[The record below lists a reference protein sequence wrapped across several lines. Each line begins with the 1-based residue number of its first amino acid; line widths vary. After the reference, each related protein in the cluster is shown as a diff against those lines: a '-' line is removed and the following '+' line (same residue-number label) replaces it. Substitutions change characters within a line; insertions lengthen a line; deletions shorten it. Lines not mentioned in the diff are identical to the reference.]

1 MRPLTRLAA
10 DPLSHLLKGR
20 LSRPGCERGHRTQAL
35 PRPVIPWYR
44 HRGKWKGW
52 DFVTGFGFYL
62 SAIYAVHYNM
72 LKHVT
77 KQLSEAIA
85 SDGLKI
91 SIDWTRQGI
100 FGRGHNALAPYLT
113 SLLGFGDSTR
123 PKQYR
128 SVSGFAPG
136 SNLGVSPW
144 GIKAVTPRW
153 GGWRYGWF
161 VVAGELFGEGKGGWI
176 QLRVRRQRGNE
187 NGHFFVRLTPHERAS
202 LLTNPFW
209 ESVSMKDSDICHGS
223 YPMIVCVFH
232 PLPFTTLS
240 MVALPQPTS
249 IS

>member
-20 LSRPGCERGHRTQAL
+20 HSRPGCERGHRTQAL

-44 HRGKWKGW
+44 HRGKGKGW

-136 SNLGVSPW
+136 SNLSVSPW
-144 GIKAVTPRW
+144 GIKAVAPRW
-153 GGWRYGWF
+153 SGFMAVGMVGCCRRTSW
-161 VVAGELFGEGKGGWI
+161 
-176 QLRVRRQRGNE
+176 RRQGRWDTTQSE
-187 NGHFFVRLTPHERAS
+187 EATRQRERSLLCTPHSPRTRLVCS
-202 LLTNPFW
+202 PIRFGNPF
-209 ESVSMKDSDICHGS
+209 
-223 YPMIVCVFH
+223 
-232 PLPFTTLS
+232 
-240 MVALPQPTS
+240 Q
-249 IS
+249 